1 MRVKIC
7 GVTNLDDAAEAVRL
21 GAWAVGL
28 IHYDRSPRFCEPAM
42 AAEIGDR
49 KIISRA

>member
-7 GVTNLDDAAEAVRL
+7 GVTNLDDAAEAVLL

-28 IHYDRSPRFCEPAM
+28 VHYAQEPA
-42 AAEIGDR
+42 AL
-49 KIISRA
+49 